1 MTHADR
7 LTDLASQQGVVRS
20 SDLAPL
26 GIPRQ
31 TLARLTS
38 RGVLERVD
46 RGLYVLA
53 DADPTEHQSLAEAA
67 CRVPH
72 GVVCLLSSL
81 RLHDLTTQDPAA
93 VWMAIEGNAR
103 APSGSSLPIR
113 IVYMSGPAFTE
124 GISVHQVD
132 GVTVRAF
139 EPAKTVV
146 DCFKYRSSVGLDT
159 ALDALRDYRRSPTY
173 DADRL
178 WHMAGICRIKG
189 VLRPYLEAL
198 A

>member
-1 MTHADR
+1 
-7 LTDLASQQGVVRS
+7 VRS

-31 TLARLTS
+31 TLSRLTS
-38 RGVLERVD
+38 RGLFERID

-53 DADPTEHQSLAEAA
+53 TADPTEHQTLAEAA

-72 GVVCLLSSL
+72 GVVCLLSAL
-81 RLHDLTTQDPAA
+81 RLHGLTTQDPAS
-93 VWMAIEGNAR
+93 VWIAIQGNAR
-103 APSGSSLPIR
+103 APSSTSLPIR
-113 IVYMSGPAFTE
+113 VVYMSGPAFE
-124 GISVHQVD
+124 QGIQGHDVD
-132 GVTVRAF
+132 GVTVRAY
-139 EPAKTVV
+139 ESAKTVA

-159 ALDALRDYRRSPTY
+159 ALDALRDYRRSPVY

-178 WHMAGICRIKG
+178 WHFAGVCRITS

-198 A
+198 T